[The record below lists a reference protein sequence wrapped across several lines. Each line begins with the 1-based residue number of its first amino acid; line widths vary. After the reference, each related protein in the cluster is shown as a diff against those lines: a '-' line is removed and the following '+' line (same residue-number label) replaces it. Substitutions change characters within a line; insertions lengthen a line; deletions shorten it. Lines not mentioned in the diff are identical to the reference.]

1 MRNSLEVFF
10 HFRLG
15 LAHFSQQV
23 ICLLEMCENSYLKRF
38 CWKKRQKELGKFCHW
53 CVKKIFH
60 TAKTTNK
67 FFLTTKEWNTF
78 QHSTYPVENDNW
90 KFQLLFVAQAKCVR
104 KKKYFRGGRVS
115 KLQHGDST
123 RSVETWGLG
132 ERQGCSVT
140 IRRNTPK
147 DENFF
152 M

>member
-104 KKKYFRGGRVS
+104 KKNISAAAESVNYNMETPPDQLKLGGWVN
-115 KLQHGDST
+115 G
-123 RSVETWGLG
+123 
-132 ERQGCSVT
+132 
-140 IRRNTPK
+140 K
-147 DENFF
+147 DAL
-152 M
+152 